1 MSDDFRLS
9 AAGGWVKTSSEVVA
23 MATRTYDVPEFHTSR
38 PPRQASRGQS
48 SAMDDRTAQTTLSG
62 SSRFPVGPIWIS
74 VSISGHT
81 PQS

>member
-1 MSDDFRLS
+1 
-9 AAGGWVKTSSEVVA
+9 
-23 MATRTYDVPEFHTSR
+23 
-38 PPRQASRGQS
+38 
-48 SAMDDRTAQTTLSG
+48 MDDRTAQTTLSG

>member
-1 MSDDFRLS
+1 MT
-9 AAGGWVKTSSEVVA
+9 AARSRASGSRS
-23 MATRTYDVPEFHTSR
+23 TSR
-38 PPRQASRGQS
+38 SVLIGSGGQASSGPS
-48 SAMDDRTAQTTLSG
+48 SAMEARTAQTTLSG